1 MVVLLLMGQ
10 WDKKKEKKKIYII
23 TVYMLGLF
31 VVPLG
36 YEDFFWASSCLILLS
51 VLLAH
56 ALPSAPP
63 QAKKAWYALD
73 VLSLRLATSSS
84 ALSCRANQATMVWM
98 SLGDMGFP
106 DIRALAVNT
115 PFDGFPSSPTMA
127 FFEGTDLERIS
138 KPLWALRLT
147 ETGGIRLTDMFTPLI
162 ICYMI

>member
-31 VVPLG
+31 FVPLG

-63 QAKKAWYALD
+63 QAKKA
-73 VLSLRLATSSS
+73 
-84 ALSCRANQATMVWM
+84 
-98 SLGDMGFP
+98 
-106 DIRALAVNT
+106 
-115 PFDGFPSSPTMA
+115 
-127 FFEGTDLERIS
+127 
-138 KPLWALRLT
+138 
-147 ETGGIRLTDMFTPLI
+147 
-162 ICYMI
+162 